1 METILQFF
9 SSNPLAMAA
18 AIVVSLVVLFLFLKK
33 LLKALLVVAAVAVLY
48 AAWLLFSGGTIHPL
62 VLELQERLHEAF
74 LYLMELFR
82 AAPGKVV

>member
-48 AAWLLFSGGTIHPL
+48 TAWLLFSGGTIHPL